1 MNFPALD
8 PKSILVGFVLGGAL
22 LAGAHLVP
30 TADADG
36 IPTRD
41 ILTYTGLLEEGGSL
55 VEGPRPLR
63 VELYE
68 AEAGG
73 TPLCFARNATA
84 TVERGRFRMPLP
96 SCVDTVRSKPDLWA
110 EVQIN
115 GVPLPRQK
123 LGAVP
128 YAVEAEGA
136 QWSRRADRAVTVD
149 PSAIGTLELGDAVVT
164 TAKLVDGVVTSIK
177 LADASVTNVKLA
189 DAAVVTAKLADA
201 AVTAPKLADGAVG
214 SIKIADGAV
223 IVAKLAD
230 LAVTSAKL
238 ADLAVTTG
246 KLADLAVTT
255 GKLADNAVSAVKL
268 AANSVDGRSISD
280 GSIRNADI
288 AAGTIEGT
296 RLAPDLRY
304 VGNVFIDGTV
314 TTNRV
319 FGVST
324 RLATGAACVFQGAVT
339 DCSCAANEVVIAG
352 GAGGAANQVLEES
365 RPLNSRTWRVACGI
379 INGANNTTI
388 RIACASPSAICLAT
402 GP

>member
-1 MNFPALD
+1 
-8 PKSILVGFVLGGAL
+8 
-22 LAGAHLVP
+22 
-30 TADADG
+30 
-36 IPTRD
+36 
-41 ILTYTGLLEEGGSL
+41 
-55 VEGPRPLR
+55 
-63 VELYE
+63 
-68 AEAGG
+68 
-73 TPLCFARNATA
+73 
-84 TVERGRFRMPLP
+84 MPLP

-201 AVTAPKLADGAVG
+201 AVTAPKLADGAVGSIKIADGAVGSVKIADGAVG